1 VLTPNPRNEA
11 APAESAAIHG
21 CAPEIQGDTAQA
33 PSPPQQSRGRKKAIR
48 LITGVIAFIAVCIL
62 LQLWLIPHLKAWYH
76 GHAARSELKN
86 YHTPQALR
94 HLDACRSVWPDDPD
108 LALLAARAERRALH
122 YAEAERLLEEYRNA
136 RGLDEA
142 ASFEQLL
149 LSAERNVDRVADV
162 CRRYV
167 NEGHEDS
174 ALILEA
180 LTRGYFR
187 QYQLGAARWCLDRW
201 LELQPNNPQAHYL
214 DGQFQQQFMHNER
227 AAEIAFRR
235 AVELDPEHEEAR
247 FAFAI
252 ALLASSDNPDAAQ
265 AVKHLEFV
273 RERQPDNLRVQ
284 TGIAEARNLLGQP
297 AEAIKIADAVL
308 AQNPRFTPALA
319 LRGRLAMDQGQ
330 YAAAEI
336 WLRETL
342 VSDPNNAAARY
353 MLVQCLRHNEKADE
367 AERLEQESK
376 QIQQDIL
383 RSDEIITRELPKSPH
398 SAALQCELGQLFLRR
413 GRIDEGLRW
422 LESALREDSGY
433 EPAQKALKEYQK
445 KVQAKQ

>member
-1 VLTPNPRNEA
+1 VLTPNPRNDA
-11 APAESAAIHG
+11 APAESAAIESS
-21 CAPEIQGDTAQA
+21 APAIQSDVAH
-33 PSPPQQSRGRKKAIR
+33 PPIPPQQSRGRKKAIR
-48 LITGVIAFIAVCIL
+48 LTAGIIAFIAICIL
-62 LQLWLIPHLKAWYH
+62 IQSLLIPRLRAWYH
-76 GHAARSELKN
+76 AHAARSELKN

-94 HLDACRSVWPDDPD
+94 HLQECRSLWPDDPE
-108 LALLAARAERRALH
+108 LVLLAARAERRALH
-122 YAEAERLLEEYRNA
+122 YAEAERLLEEYRTA
-136 RGLDEA
+136 GGLDEA
-142 ASFEQLL
+142 VSFEQLL
-149 LSAERNVDRVADV
+149 LSAERNVDRVADK

-167 NEGHEDS
+167 HEGNEDS
-174 ALILEA
+174 ALALEA

-187 QYQLGAARWCLDRW
+187 QYHLGAARWCLDRW

-227 AAEIAFRR
+227 AAEVAFRW

-265 AVKHLEFV
+265 AVKNLEFV

-284 TGIAEARNLLGQP
+284 TAVAEARNLLGQP
-297 AEAIKIADAVL
+297 AEAIKIADIVL
-308 AQNPRFTPALA
+308 AQDPHFTPALA

-330 YAAAEI
+330 YAAAET

-353 MLVQCLRHNEKADE
+353 MLVQCLRHNDKADE

-383 RSDEIITRELPKSPH
+383 RSDEIITRDLPKSPH

-422 LESALREDSGY
+422 LESALREDNGY

-445 KVQAKQ
+445 KGQSKQ